1 MRSTG
6 IRTSSLKWGDLMQE
20 VNLSGVFLPAAL
32 LWAGIAFLLSSVISR
47 ILGRM
52 GFYALVWHRALF
64 DAALF
69 VLFWGAI
76 SAVAY
81 HMAFRSGG

>member
-6 IRTSSLKWGDLMQE
+6 IRGSSLKWADRLQE

-32 LWAGIAFLLSSVISR
+32 VWAGIAFLLSSVTSR
-47 ILGRM
+47 TLSRT
-52 GFYALVWHRALF
+52 GFYRLVWHRALF
-64 DAALF
+64 DVAMF

-81 HMAFRSGG
+81 HMAFKGGG

>member
-1 MRSTG
+1 
-6 IRTSSLKWGDLMQE
+6 MQE
-20 VNLSGVFLPAAL
+20 VNLSGVYLPAAL

-47 ILGRM
+47 ALSRM

-69 VLFWGAI
+69 VLFWGVI

-81 HMAFRSGG
+81 HIAFRSGG

>member
-1 MRSTG
+1 MC
-6 IRTSSLKWGDLMQE
+6 IRISSLKKRELMQE

-32 LWAGIAFLLSSVISR
+32 VWAGIAAVLSSLISR
-47 ILGRM
+47 ALSRM

-69 VLFWGAI
+69 VLLWGAV

-81 HMAFRSGG
+81 HMAFKSGG

>member
-1 MRSTG
+1 MRSTC
-6 IRTSSLKWGDLMQE
+6 IRTSSLEWGELMQE
-20 VNLSGVFLPAAL
+20 INLSGVYLPAAL
-32 LWAGIAFLLSSVISR
+32 IWAGIAFLLSSVISR
-47 ILGRM
+47 TLGRM

-81 HMAFRSGG
+81 HMAFKSGG

>member
-1 MRSTG
+1 M
-6 IRTSSLKWGDLMQE
+6 LEAD
-20 VNLSGVFLPAAL
+20 LSGVFLPAAL

-47 ILGRM
+47 ALSRM
-52 GFYALVWHRALF
+52 GIYALVWHRALF

-81 HMAFRSGG
+81 HIAFRSGG

>member
-6 IRTSSLKWGDLMQE
+6 IRSSSLKCGDLVQE
-20 VNLSGVFLPAAL
+20 VNLSGVYLPAAL
-32 LWAGIAFLLSSVISR
+32 VWAGIAFLLSSVTSR
-47 ILGRM
+47 ILSRT

-64 DAALF
+64 GVALF

-81 HMAFRSGG
+81 HMAFESAG

>member
-1 MRSTG
+1 MR
-6 IRTSSLKWGDLMQE
+6 IRTSSLKEGDLMQE

-47 ILGRM
+47 TLSRT

-81 HMAFRSGG
+81 HMAFKSAG

>member
-1 MRSTG
+1 
-6 IRTSSLKWGDLMQE
+6 MQE

-47 ILGRM
+47 TLGRM
-52 GFYALVWHRALF
+52 GFYALVWHRAWF

-81 HMAFRSGG
+81 HMAFKGGG

>member
-1 MRSTG
+1 MG
-6 IRTSSLKWGDLMQE
+6 IRTSFLKWGDLMQE
-20 VNLSGVFLPAAL
+20 VNLSGVYLPAAL
-32 LWAGIAFLLSSVISR
+32 LWAGIAFLLSTVISR
-47 ILGRM
+47 TLSRM

>member
-6 IRTSSLKWGDLMQE
+6 IRSSSLKRGELLQE

-47 ILGRM
+47 TLSRM

-81 HMAFRSGG
+81 HMAFKSGG

>member
-1 MRSTG
+1 
-6 IRTSSLKWGDLMQE
+6 MQE

-47 ILGRM
+47 ILSRM

-81 HMAFRSGG
+81 HIAFRSGG

>member
-1 MRSTG
+1 MC
-6 IRTSSLKWGDLMQE
+6 IRISSLKKRELMQE
-20 VNLSGVFLPAAL
+20 VNLGGVFLPAAVV
-32 LWAGIAFLLSSVISR
+32 WAGIAILLSSLISR
-47 ILGRM
+47 ALSRM

-69 VLFWGAI
+69 VLLWGAV

-81 HMAFRSGG
+81 HMAFKSGG

>member
-1 MRSTG
+1 MC
-6 IRTSSLKWGDLMQE
+6 IRISSLEKRELMQE
-20 VNLSGVFLPAAL
+20 VNLGGVFLPAAL
-32 LWAGIAFLLSSVISR
+32 VWAGIAILLSSLISR
-47 ILGRM
+47 ALSRM

-81 HMAFRSGG
+81 HMAFKSGG

>member
-20 VNLSGVFLPAAL
+20 VNLSGVYLPAAL
-32 LWAGIAFLLSSVISR
+32 VWAGIAFLLSSVTSR
-47 ILGRM
+47 ALSRM

-64 DAALF
+64 DVVLF
-69 VLFWGAI
+69 VFFWGAI
-76 SAVAY
+76 SAAAY
-81 HMAFRSGG
+81 HMAFKIGG

>member
-1 MRSTG
+1 
-6 IRTSSLKWGDLMQE
+6 MQE

-32 LWAGIAFLLSSVISR
+32 LWSGIAFLLSSVISR
-47 ILGRM
+47 TLSRM

-69 VLFWGAI
+69 VLFWGGI

-81 HMAFRSGG
+81 HVAFNSGG

>member
-1 MRSTG
+1 MC
-6 IRTSSLKWGDLMQE
+6 IRTSSLKEGDLLQE

-47 ILGRM
+47 TLSRM

-81 HMAFRSGG
+81 HMAFKSGG

>member
-1 MRSTG
+1 MR
-6 IRTSSLKWGDLMQE
+6 IRTSSPKEGDLMQE

-32 LWAGIAFLLSSVISR
+32 LWAGIAFFLSSVISR
-47 ILGRM
+47 TLGRM

-81 HMAFRSGG
+81 HISFKSGG

>member
-1 MRSTG
+1 MC
-6 IRTSSLKWGDLMQE
+6 IRISFLKKYELMQE
-20 VNLSGVFLPAAL
+20 VNLNGVFLPAAL
-32 LWAGIAFLLSSVISR
+32 VWAGIAILLSSVISR
-47 ILGRM
+47 ALSRM

-69 VLFWGAI
+69 VLLWGAV

-81 HMAFRSGG
+81 HVAFRSGG

>member
-1 MRSTG
+1 MC
-6 IRTSSLKWGDLMQE
+6 IRISSLKKRELMQE

-32 LWAGIAFLLSSVISR
+32 VWAGIAAVLSSLISR
-47 ILGRM
+47 ALSRM

-69 VLFWGAI
+69 VFFWGAI

-81 HMAFRSGG
+81 HIAFKSGG

>member
-1 MRSTG
+1 
-6 IRTSSLKWGDLMQE
+6 MQE

-47 ILGRM
+47 TLSRM

-81 HMAFRSGG
+81 HMAFKSGG

>member
-6 IRTSSLKWGDLMQE
+6 IRSSSLKRGDLVQE
-20 VNLSGVFLPAAL
+20 VNLSGVYLPAAL
-32 LWAGIAFLLSSVISR
+32 VWAGIAFLLSSVTSR
-47 ILGRM
+47 ILSRT
-52 GFYALVWHRALF
+52 GFYGLVWHRALF
-64 DAALF
+64 GVALF

-76 SAVAY
+76 SAMAY

>member
-1 MRSTG
+1 MC
-6 IRTSSLKWGDLMQE
+6 IHTSSLKEGDLMQE

-47 ILGRM
+47 ALSRM

-69 VLFWGAI
+69 VLFWGVI

-81 HMAFRSGG
+81 HIAFRSGG

>member
-1 MRSTG
+1 
-6 IRTSSLKWGDLMQE
+6 MQE
-20 VNLSGVFLPAAL
+20 VNLSGVYLPAAL
-32 LWAGIAFLLSSVISR
+32 LWAGIAFLFSTLISR
-47 ILGRM
+47 TLSRM

>member
-6 IRTSSLKWGDLMQE
+6 IRATSLKRGDLMQE
-20 VNLSGVFLPAAL
+20 VNLGGVFLPAAL
-32 LWAGIAFLLSSVISR
+32 LWAGIAFLLSSVTSR
-47 ILGRM
+47 TLSRV

-64 DAALF
+64 DVALF
-69 VLFWGAI
+69 VLLWGAI

-81 HMAFRSGG
+81 HTAFASGG

>member
-1 MRSTG
+1 MC
-6 IRTSSLKWGDLMQE
+6 IRTSSLKEGDLMQE
-20 VNLSGVFLPAAL
+20 VNLSGVVLPAAL

-47 ILGRM
+47 TLSRM

-81 HMAFRSGG
+81 HMAFGRVG

>member
-6 IRTSSLKWGDLMQE
+6 IRNSFLDRCNLVQE
-20 VNLSGVFLPAAL
+20 VNLSGVYLPAAL
-32 LWAGIAFLLSSVISR
+32 VWAGIAFLLSSVTSR
-47 ILGRM
+47 ILSRT

-64 DAALF
+64 DVALF

-81 HMAFRSGG
+81 HTAFASGE

>member
-1 MRSTG
+1 
-6 IRTSSLKWGDLMQE
+6 MQE

-47 ILGRM
+47 TLSRV
-52 GFYALVWHRALF
+52 GFYSLVWHRALF

-76 SAVAY
+76 SAAAY
-81 HMAFRSGG
+81 HLAFRSGG